1 MAVPVRRRRYHWPEL
16 QLNIWIMIVFSASA
30 ICLGVFAW
38 FMAVQTELK
47 LGIPWYL
54 PNPKLKKLYTDGIRG
69 RLFPFMVVSG
79 ALGVFFIVL
88 ILFLAAKRFL
98 LPGIII
104 VGSFILFVLWLT
116 GLIETSLQLFGVVG
130 NVDDNCQIYVYDN
143 KFGGNNLQTMAWL
156 TQKTICMCGALPYP
170 PPPGCVWIVLT
181 CAGDCWKTAF
191 AFELVNT
198 VFFLWMLVMSW
209 QVHRDVYD

>member
-1 MAVPVRRRRYHWPEL
+1 MAVPVRGRRRYHWPEL

-30 ICLGVFAW
+30 ICLGIFAW

-47 LGIPWYL
+47 LGIPW
-54 PNPKLKKLYTDGIRG
+54 
-69 RLFPFMVVSG
+69 LFPYMVVSG

-116 GLIETSLQLFGVVG
+116 GLIETSLQMFGVVG
-130 NVDDNCQIYVYDN
+130 NIDDNCQIYVYDN

-156 TQKTICMCGALPYP
+156 TQKTICMLSHLISTSFPSVQQALT
-170 PPPGCVWIVLT
+170 ISI
-181 CAGDCWKTAF
+181 GDCWKTAF

-198 VFFLWMLVMSW
+198 VFYLWMVVMSW
-209 QVHRDVYD
+209 QVNRDVYE